1 MRKLKLNRQAFI
13 DWIYIIFGTFLTGF
27 GISVFM
33 NPARL
38 APGGVS
44 GLGTIIYH
52 VIEDKIIVPSTNKS
66 AFPMPRGV
74 YLARIWAI
82 ISVPPVLLPVL
93 ITSPMPIPF
102 VRPVKSVQSHREDSF
117 E

>member
-1 MRKLKLNRQAFI
+1 MTLSIMRDMIIETTAEYSAFSIPKIKI
-13 DWIYIIFGTFLTGF
+13 DDNIT
-27 GISVFM
+27 
-33 NPARL
+33 
-38 APGGVS
+38 
-44 GLGTIIYH
+44 
-52 VIEDKIIVPSTNKS
+52 VPSTNKR

-93 ITSPMPIPF
+93 ITSPMPMPF
-102 VRPVKSVQSHREDSF
+102 VRPVKSVQSHREDSL